1 MRRMLIVGFVVI
13 VLAWTA
19 GLPVWP
25 AGAQPR
31 PVVIGAV
38 YPTGGPQGVVGAGI
52 DEYHGLLLAARYVN
66 EHGGVHGRPVQLRLA
81 PANSVDAAAGAVQ
94 QLAESGVTVIVGTYG
109 SVIAEPAAA
118 TAARL
123 GLLYWETG
131 AVGEISAAAGPGT
144 HFFRVAPSGETL
156 GRQAV
161 DFVETELAPRLR
173 RPGPLRYTIAYVDD
187 GFGRAEA
194 LGEIA
199 EVHHLHLPLAATL
212 PYDPWHADYA
222 ALAAR
227 IARAHTDVLVV
238 AAYMENAVALRQ
250 AVLRAHVP
258 LAVNIGGCSAYI
270 MPQFGQRLGAAAVG
284 VFSSDKTGDLLPT
297 RALTGQAAQQ
307 LEWARRVFA
316 AQYGHPLW
324 EPGLSGFAGGI
335 ALFQDV
341 LPRARDLSP
350 SAVAAAAREARL
362 PLGALPNGSG
372 LAFGPPGSP
381 QAGENARAASVV
393 WEWVAP
399 HTRALVWPPA
409 LATHAIVVP

>member
-1 MRRMLIVGFVVI
+1 MRRILTVGFAVI
-13 VLAWTA
+13 VLAWMA
-19 GLPVWP
+19 VSPVWP
-25 AGAQPR
+25 ADGQAR

-66 EHGGVHGRPVQLRLA
+66 EHGGVLGRPVEVRLA

-94 QLAESGVTVIVGTYG
+94 QLAEGGITVIVGTYG
-109 SVIAEPAAA
+109 SVIARPAAV

-131 AVGEISAAAGPGT
+131 AVGEIGAAAGPGT
-144 HFFRVAPSGETL
+144 HFFRVAPNGETL

-161 DFVETELAPRLR
+161 DFVETELAPRLGR
-173 RPGPLRYTIAYVDD
+173 VGRLRYTVAYVDD

-194 LGEIA
+194 RGEIA
-199 EVHHLHLPLAATL
+199 EVRRLHLPLAATL

-227 IARAHTDVLVV
+227 IARARSDVLIV
-238 AAYMENAVALRQ
+238 AAYMENAVALRE
-250 AVLRAHVP
+250 AVLRARVP
-258 LAVNIGGCSAYI
+258 LTVNIGGCSAYI
-270 MPQFGQRLGAAAVG
+270 MPQFGQRLGPAATG
-284 VFSSDKTGDLLPT
+284 VFSSDKTGDLLPA
-297 RALTGQAAQQ
+297 RALTRQAAQQ
-307 LEWARRVFA
+307 LEWARRAYA

-341 LPRARDLSP
+341 LPRAGASSP
-350 SAVAAAAREARL
+350 AAVAAAARQVRL
-362 PLGALPNGSG
+362 PAGTLPNGSG
-372 LAFGPPGSP
+372 LAFGPPGSA
-381 QAGENARAASVV
+381 QAGENVRAASVV
-393 WEWVAP
+393 WEWIAP
-399 HTRALVWPPA
+399 YTRALVWPPA
-409 LATHAIVVP
+409 FATHAIVLP